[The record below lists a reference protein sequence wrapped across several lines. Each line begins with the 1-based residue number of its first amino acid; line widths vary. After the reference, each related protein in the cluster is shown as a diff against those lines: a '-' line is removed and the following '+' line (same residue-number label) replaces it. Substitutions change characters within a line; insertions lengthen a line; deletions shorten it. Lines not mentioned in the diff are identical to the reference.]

1 MLKKFSQTLLW
12 SIVGGLVGMLLQPT
26 YVATNTQTD
35 EFLVVA
41 LVLILFASPFVA
53 GLVTNYRERKSG
65 VKLDGLVIIVM
76 ATLGFILAEM
86 FNLTEYVSQK
96 VPLGLVVVLGF
107 ATFPVMGL
115 ALADAISETVV
126 WARSRPDGLSISL
139 PRRGTTEQDS
149 D

>member
-1 MLKKFSQTLLW
+1 
-12 SIVGGLVGMLLQPT
+12 MLLRPT
-26 YVATNTQTD
+26 YVATNTLTD